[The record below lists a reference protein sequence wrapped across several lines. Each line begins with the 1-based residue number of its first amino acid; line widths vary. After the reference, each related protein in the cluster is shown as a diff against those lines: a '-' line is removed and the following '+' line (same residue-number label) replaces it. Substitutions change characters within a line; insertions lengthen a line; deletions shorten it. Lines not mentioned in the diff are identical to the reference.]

1 MDALGGVGKVGN
13 AKYRSAAA
21 VAKLKAP
28 GRYAV
33 GDGVQLQISKWH
45 TKAWV
50 FRYERFGRAHY
61 MGLGPCDLIS
71 LAEARTKGREAR
83 RLLLDGVDPLALK
96 RQKRNEAQL
105 RQAREQTF
113 EACARAY
120 INAHDA
126 GWSRASSAQWIA
138 SLERYVFPI
147 IGKFPVSEIDLPLV
161 LKVLEPIW
169 LTVSETASRIR
180 GRIESILG
188 WATVR
193 KLRQGDNPA
202 RWSSNLEHLLPSQ
215 NAIRQKK
222 RHAALP
228 YRDVGAFMSKLRA
241 EEGVPP
247 RALEFLILTAS
258 RTAEVLGARWE
269 EIQNGMWVVPAE
281 RMKGRVEHRVPL
293 SKRGIKLLAEL
304 PREGEYVFIGARA
317 GAPMDKMSLHRVL
330 ARLGCNTTVH
340 GFRSTFRDWAAE
352 TTAYPNHVVEQALA
366 HAIGNAVERAYR
378 RGDLFEKRRRLMQ
391 DWSDYCA
398 RARVEGDV
406 VPLCKEVLG

>member
-1 MDALGGVGKVGN
+1 MGRS
-13 AKYRSAAA
+13 KYRSAAA

-50 FRYERFGRAHY
+50 FRYERFGRPHY

-71 LAEARTKGREAR
+71 LAEARAKGREAR

-96 RQKRNEAQL
+96 RQKRNEAAL

-120 INAHDA
+120 ITAHDA

-138 SLERYVFPI
+138 SLERYVFPL
-147 IGKFPVSEIDLPLV
+147 IGKLPVSEIDLPLV

-180 GRIESILG
+180 GRIEAILG

-193 KLRQGDNPA
+193 GLRTGDNPA
-202 RWSSNLEHLLPSQ
+202 RWSSHLEHLLPSQ
-215 NAIRQKK
+215 AAIRQKE

-228 YRDVGAFMSKLRA
+228 YKDVGAFMAKLRA
-241 EEGVPP
+241 EEGVPA
-247 RALEFLILTAS
+247 RALEFLILTAA
-258 RTAEVLGARWE
+258 RTAEVLGARWD
-269 EIQNGMWVVPAE
+269 EIDGDMWTVPAE

-293 SKRGIKLLAEL
+293 SKRAIKLLAEL
-304 PREGEYVFIGARA
+304 PRQGDFVFIGGRGAR
-317 GAPMDKMSLHRVL
+317 MDKMSLHRVL
-330 ARLGCNTTVH
+330 TRLECNTTVH
-340 GFRSTFRDWAAE
+340 GFRSTFRDWAAD
-352 TTAYPNHVVEQALA
+352 TTGYANHVVEKALA
-366 HAIGNAVERAYR
+366 HTIPNAVEAAYR
-378 RGDLFEKRRRLMQ
+378 RGLLFEKRRRLMQ
-391 DWSDYCA
+391 DWADYCG
-398 RARVEGDV
+398 RARVDADV
-406 VPLCKEVLG
+406 VPLRKEVL